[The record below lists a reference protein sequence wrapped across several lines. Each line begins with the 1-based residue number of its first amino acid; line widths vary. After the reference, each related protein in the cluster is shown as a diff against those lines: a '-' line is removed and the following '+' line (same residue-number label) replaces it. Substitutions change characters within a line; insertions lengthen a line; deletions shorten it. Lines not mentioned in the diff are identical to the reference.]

1 MRCPHCTV
9 TVNPDWKYGPI
20 DQDPEQDTY
29 WEWAK
34 MYCPACHQTI
44 IKVRLR
50 IYTGGGFPGDDIYA
64 TYREVW
70 VEPSTPERVQ
80 VGEGVPSDFVD
91 DFQEALAVLPVSPKA
106 SAALSRRVL
115 QSILWD
121 QGYNG
126 RNLGKQVDNLL
137 AETSSD
143 KVLPTSVRAN
153 VDAVRNLG
161 NFAAHAINDDT
172 TLQVIPVSKEEAE
185 WCLTIIQNLF
195 EHYYVV
201 PAAHKKLRDE
211 LNDKLA
217 QAGENPI
224 KS

>member
-9 TVNPDWKYGPI
+9 TVHPDWQYGSI
-20 DQDPEQDTY
+20 DHDREDDAY

-34 MYCPACHQTI
+34 MYCPACHNTI
-44 IKVRLR
+44 IKVRLQ
-50 IYTGGGFPGDDIYA
+50 IYTGGGFRGDENYA

-70 VEPSTPERVQ
+70 VEPSTPKRVP
-80 VGEGVPSDFVD
+80 VGEEVPSDFVE
-91 DFQEALAVLPVSPKA
+91 DFQEALDVLPVSPKA

-126 RNLGKQVDNLL
+126 GSLAVQINNLL
-137 AETSSD
+137 AETSSN

-161 NFAAHAINDDT
+161 NFAAHAITDDT

-185 WCLTIIQNLF
+185 WCLTIVENLF

-211 LNDKLA
+211 LNEKLA
-217 QAGENPI
+217 QAGKDPI

>member
-9 TVNPDWKYGPI
+9 AVHPNWQYGTI

-34 MYCPACHQTI
+34 MYCPACHSTI
-44 IKVRLR
+44 IKVRLQ
-50 IYTGGGFPGDDIYA
+50 IYTGGGFAGDEPYA

-70 VEPSTPERVQ
+70 VEPSTPARGP
-80 VGEGVPSDFVD
+80 VGEEVPSEFVEDFK
-91 DFQEALAVLPVSPKA
+91 EALAVLPVSPKA

-115 QSILWD
+115 QSVLWD

-126 RNLGKQVDNLL
+126 KNLAKQVDNLL

-143 KVLPTSVRAN
+143 KVLPPSLRAN

-172 TLQVIPVSKEEAE
+172 TLQVIPVSKAEAE
-185 WCLTIIQNLF
+185 WCLTIIENLF
-195 EHYYVV
+195 EHYYVA
-201 PAAHKKLRDE
+201 PATQKKLRDE
-211 LNDKLA
+211 LNEKLA
-217 QAGENPI
+217 QAGQNPI

>member
-9 TVNPDWKYGPI
+9 TVHPDWQYGSI
-20 DQDPEQDTY
+20 DQDREDDTL

-34 MYCPACHQTI
+34 MYCPSCHNTI

-50 IYTGGGFPGDDIYA
+50 IYTGGEFPGDEVYS

-70 VEPSTPERVQ
+70 VQPSTPARVP
-80 VGEGVPSDFVD
+80 VGGGVPSEFLE
-91 DFQEALAVLPVSPKA
+91 DFQEALVVLPVSPKA
-106 SAALSRRVL
+106 SAALARRVL
-115 QSILWD
+115 QSVLWD

-126 RNLGKQVDNLL
+126 RSLAVQIDNLL
-137 AETSSD
+137 AETRSD

-153 VDAVRNLG
+153 VDVVRQLG
-161 NFAAHAINDDT
+161 NFSAHAITDDT
-172 TLQVIPVSKEEAE
+172 TLQVIPVNKEEAE
-185 WCLTIIQNLF
+185 WCLTIIENLF

-201 PAAHKKLRDE
+201 PEAHKKLRDE
-211 LNDKLA
+211 FNEKLE
-217 QAGENPI
+217 QTGKDPI